1 MSDLLEA
8 LKDTNRLIE
17 AILRINNMGHNA
29 TESLTDARARA
40 QSITDRII
48 EASRQAGAVGIP
60 STVSGSDYEA
70 DLKQRRNMEYLRGAV
85 ATALQNLEA
94 EIMTNRNISAN
105 VTNAIF
111 HLKAGLEGG
120 AA

>member
-17 AILRINNMGHNA
+17 AILRINNIGHCS
-29 TESLTDARARA
+29 TETISETRA
-40 QSITDRII
+40 QAALLTDRII
-48 EASRQAGAVGIP
+48 EASRQAGAVGAKDQANAVVNGC
-60 STVSGSDYEA
+60 TVE
-70 DLKQRRNMEYLRGAV
+70 RMRNHMER
-85 ATALQNLEA
+85 ALDNLER
-94 EIMTNRNISAN
+94 IPDPHPSSN
-105 VTNAIF
+105 VAYAIL